1 MNNLLE
7 FFFTI
12 IGVFFCIFIHELGHL
27 TAGKVVRIEFQNMF
41 VGPLK
46 FSFGG
51 NLKVN
56 LNTNFYYSLGVC
68 INPKIKGTY
77 LNLIDRYFIVLF
89 GGPSIS
95 LIFGIIM
102 LIFGRYY
109 NVSLL
114 FILGLISIGI
124 SVATCF
130 SDGKK
135 AIELKRSKN
144 KTLSECEIIKTLLYS
159 NINDN
164 ELQVFTCN
172 YFDKL
177 ENGDKVSINNI
188 KINEL
193 WARCVLAKIPNIK
206 KLNYINGF
214 VEELI
219 KIKDEENMKNN
230 QVYIL
235 QAIYT
240 GILYIALE
248 EKDLNTAK
256 RWYESIKKVR
266 VNKMLEYEWMIV
278 DVFINQKD
286 LNTCYKA
293 LDKLNKVYMME
304 GYIEMEKR
312 IIEKIEK
319 LISVHHK
326 IDKEQNL

>member
-1 MNNLLE
+1 MNNLLKL
-7 FFFTI
+7 FFTI

-27 TAGKVVRIEFQNMF
+27 TAGKVVKIEFQNMF

-46 FSFGG
+46 FSFVG

-56 LNTNFYYSLGVC
+56 LNTNLYYSLGVC
-68 INPKIKGTY
+68 INPRIKGTY
-77 LNLIDRYFIVLF
+77 LNLTDRYFIVLF

-95 LIFGIIM
+95 LIFGFIM
-102 LIFGRYY
+102 LMFGKYY
-109 NVSLL
+109 NVSL
-114 FILGLISIGI
+114 FFVLGLISIAI

-159 NINDN
+159 NFNDS
-164 ELQVFTCN
+164 ELQVFTCD

-177 ENGDKVSINNI
+177 ENRDEISINNI
-188 KINEL
+188 KIREL

-206 KLNYINGF
+206 KLNNIKEF
-214 VEELI
+214 VEELF

-240 GILYIALE
+240 GIL
-248 EKDLNTAK
+248 
-256 RWYESIKKVR
+256 
-266 VNKMLEYEWMIV
+266 
-278 DVFINQKD
+278 
-286 LNTCYKA
+286 
-293 LDKLNKVYMME
+293 
-304 GYIEMEKR
+304 
-312 IIEKIEK
+312 
-319 LISVHHK
+319 
-326 IDKEQNL
+326 IDRYLLFS